1 MNKSYIASATA
12 WLEGY
17 ENGTAKPLL
26 REIPFEVDP
35 ADLVE
40 GDALTSLFV
49 DHLHGML
56 PKHHDEERI
65 THHLEELLRRLF
77 RRAENRMEL
86 IEILAD
92 FTGEKSEDIQL
103 CFYITHHL
111 WHELCFLRR
120 ILWRTLLAVN
130 PELAI
135 QVEHETDSDNKSRST
150 TLRRL
155 ETICS
160 RLNLLILDSA
170 KNTFHRLNNRRKDL
184 GIPGTAIPWY
194 ELAVLHE
201 ATLLLRSRK
210 KVSLALT
217 YAKTL
222 HVAAETGLVKI
233 DGQRRFSENSE
244 VNNSLDLSKRFETLA
259 FMPASR
265 QTIAGMVAF
274 NPQVFTENK
283 GVQAYLE
290 AAKYLSSMSQSITLN
305 SSGAASEGLKDWTN
319 KTPNRLIEVW
329 LKIANKFMLHQ
340 EQFAISSYLH
350 IESALRVLIL
360 NASYCFNISSAEVK
374 HQGKPYPLI
383 DLFLE
388 MMVSIYQNI
397 STKLENSTAWSSG
410 IIDGKIKQN
419 SGMAFSNIA
428 KVRHLRQDGNDADS
442 DLRRQVINIIN
453 QGWDDQWDCP
463 VRLSNSLQQAVFQ
476 DFIRR
481 ATSSPKPA
489 LRSMEMQIGDPSV
502 LNPLNSSAFTQFLW
516 GGKGKQHN
524 SKHIKHFPQGNINKA
539 QICMMMAYMQALVGH
554 DESRTTQGMFGTL
567 SESIRFSDKW
577 VLSDLNPKPQFTLGH
592 ISKPGKKK
600 INRQLSENNNK
611 SKEKKYSTSF
621 RSQLKRVNRMDSM
634 MYLGTSLN
642 LIENLISKELGGE
655 RSQRMFNDA
664 ARACSPLPFSIDGQ
678 NVHIHDVIH
687 AAQEISQSPMWLTE
701 VDDDMLGD
709 EDAKAIFVRMILR
722 YSLGRLSLLA
732 IRTEQMARA
741 ISQHPI
747 REPYLS
753 SCALIIDQIRVLI
766 RYHITDWRTALEN
779 SIIPS
784 YDIHSTKFQPDHFDE
799 LNQYLTKNKGHQSKQ
814 FDPEN
819 FKDRKRGISKPIN
832 DVALNYL
839 MSQFFNTNEEMDLF
853 MFSLRERMDFQST
866 IGSDWNSLLRNSIF
880 RRAEAEKDLVDEE
893 LETLE
898 TLGEK
903 IKLNSTNV
911 GIHPKHVREAYEH
924 LVEETDREWILWAR
938 LAFFP
943 LTIDGRILRSG
954 TSFAEL
960 NQHDSNIESRKSKP
974 PQGRSILWG
983 KTLEAY
989 NLPFL
994 LEDL

>member
-1 MNKSYIASATA
+1 MNVTSATT
-12 WLEGY
+12 WLEGNR
-17 ENGTAKPLL
+17 NGTAKALL

-65 THHLEELLRRLF
+65 TYHLEELLQRLF
-77 RRAENRMEL
+77 QRAENRMM
-86 IEILAD
+86 IIKILTN
-92 FTGEKSEDIQL
+92 FSRKKSEDIQHF
-103 CFYITHHL
+103 FYLSHHL

-130 PELAI
+130 PGLVI
-135 QVEHETDSDNKSRST
+135 QAENKADSDKSTRSM
-150 TLRRL
+150 TLTRL

-170 KNTFHRLNNRRKDL
+170 KNTFHRLNNRRKDI

-194 ELAVLHE
+194 ELAVLYE

-222 HVAAETGLVKI
+222 HVAAETGLANI

-244 VNNSLDLSKRFETLA
+244 LNNSLDLSKRFETLA
-259 FMPASR
+259 FMPASK

-274 NPQVFTENK
+274 NPQVFTESE

-290 AAKYLSSMSQSITLN
+290 AAKCLSSMSQSITLN

-319 KTPNRLIEVW
+319 ENPKILIEVW
-329 LKIANKFMLHQ
+329 LKIANKFMHHQ
-340 EQFAISSYLH
+340 QQFAISSYLH

-360 NASYCFNISSAEVK
+360 NASYCFNTSSAKVK
-374 HQGKPYPLI
+374 QRNSQPLL
-383 DLFLE
+383 DVFLE
-388 MMVSIYQNI
+388 MMASIYQNI
-397 STKLENSTAWSSG
+397 SSTLENSTVWSSR

-428 KVRHLRQDGNDADS
+428 KVRHLRQAGNDVDS
-442 DLRRQVINIIN
+442 DLQRQVMAIID

-463 VRLSNSLQQAVFQ
+463 VRLSNSLQQAVFK
-476 DFIRR
+476 DLIRR

-502 LNPLNSSAFTQFLW
+502 LNPLNSSPFTQFLW

-539 QICMMMAYMQALVGH
+539 QICMMMAYMQALVAH

-577 VLSDLNPKPQFTLGH
+577 VLSDQNPKPQFTLGH

-600 INRQLSENNNK
+600 INHQLSGHNKK
-611 SKEKKYSTSF
+611 SKDEKFKTSF
-621 RSQLKRVNRMDSM
+621 RAQLKRVNRMDSM

-642 LIENLISKELGGE
+642 LIENLISNELGDD

-664 ARACSPLPFSIDGQ
+664 ARACSPLPFSIGEQ
-678 NVHIHDVIH
+678 NVHIHDIIH
-687 AAQEISQSPMWLTE
+687 AAQEIGQSPMWLTE
-701 VDDDMLGD
+701 VDDDMLGNKN
-709 EDAKAIFVRMILR
+709 AKAIFVRMILR
-722 YSLGRLSLLA
+722 NSLGRLGLLA

-779 SIIPS
+779 SVSPPE
-784 YDIHSTKFQPDHFDE
+784 YMHSTKFQQDHFDE
-799 LNQYLTKNKGHQSKQ
+799 LNQYFTKNKGHQSKQ
-814 FDPEN
+814 FDQEN
-819 FKDRKRGISKPIN
+819 FKDRKRGITNPTN

-839 MSQFFNTNEEMDLF
+839 MSKFFNTNEEMDNF
-853 MFSLRERMDFQST
+853 MESLRERMNFQST
-866 IGSDWNSLLRNSIF
+866 IGSDWNSLLRDSIF
-880 RRAEAEKDLVDEE
+880 RRAEADEDLVDEE
-893 LETLE
+893 VETLE

-903 IKLNSTNV
+903 IKSNSTDV
-911 GIHPKHVREAYEH
+911 GIHPQHVNEAYEH

-943 LTIDGRILRSG
+943 PTIDGRILRSG

>member
-1 MNKSYIASATA
+1 MNQSYIASATE

-17 ENGTAKPLL
+17 GDGTTKPLL
-26 REIPFEVDP
+26 KEIPFEVDP

-77 RRAENRMEL
+77 QRAENRTKL
-86 IEILAD
+86 VNILAN
-92 FTGEKSEDIQL
+92 FTGEKSEEIQH
-103 CFYITHHL
+103 CFYISHHF

-130 PELAI
+130 PELVI
-135 QVEHETDSDNKSRST
+135 QVEHETDFDNKSRST

-170 KNTFHRLNNRRKDL
+170 KNTFHRLNNRGRDL
-184 GIPGTAIPWY
+184 GIHGTAIPWY
-194 ELAVLHE
+194 ELAVLYE

-210 KVSLALT
+210 KVSLALN

-222 HVAAETGLVKI
+222 HVAAETGLLNI
-233 DGQRRFSENSE
+233 DGQRESSYRTEL
-244 VNNSLDLSKRFETLA
+244 NNSLDLSKRFETLT
-259 FMPASR
+259 FMPAAR
-265 QTIAGMVAF
+265 ETIAGMVAF
-274 NPQVFTENK
+274 NPQAFTESE

-290 AAKYLSSMSQSITLN
+290 AAKCLSSMSQSITLN
-305 SSGAASEGLKDWTN
+305 SSGAASEGLEDWTN
-319 KTPNRLIEVW
+319 ENPKRLIEVW
-329 LKIANKFMLHQ
+329 LKIADKFMHHQ
-340 EQFAISSYLH
+340 KQFAISSYLH

-360 NASYCFNISSAEVK
+360 NASYCFDTSSAK
-374 HQGKPYPLI
+374 MKQRNNDPLL
-383 DLFLE
+383 DVFLE
-388 MMVSIYQNI
+388 MMATIYQNI
-397 STKLENSTAWSSG
+397 SSKLENSTVWSSR

-428 KVRHLRQDGNDADS
+428 KVRHLRSDGNDAES
-442 DLRRQVINIIN
+442 DLQSQVMTIIN

-463 VRLSNSLQQAVFQ
+463 VRLSNSLQQAVFK
-476 DFIRR
+476 DLIRR

-489 LRSMEMQIGDPSV
+489 LRSMEMQIGDPGV

-539 QICMMMAYMQALVGH
+539 QICMMMAYMQALVVH
-554 DESRTTQGMFGTL
+554 DESRTSHGMFGTL
-567 SESIRFSDKW
+567 GESIRFSDKW

-592 ISKPGKKK
+592 VSEPGKKK

-611 SKEKKYSTSF
+611 SKDGKFKTSF
-621 RSQLKRVNRMDSM
+621 RAQLKRVNRMDSM

-642 LIENLISKELGGE
+642 LIENLISKELGDE
-655 RSQRMFNDA
+655 ASQRLFNDA
-664 ARACSPLPFSIDGQ
+664 ARACSPLPFSFGEQ

-779 SIIPS
+779 SATPS
-784 YDIHSTKFQPDHFDE
+784 DDMHLTKFQQDHFDE
-799 LNQYLTKNKGHQSKQ
+799 LNQYFTKNKGHQSKQ

-819 FKDRKRGISKPIN
+819 FKDRKREISKPTN

-839 MSQFFNTNEEMDLF
+839 MAQFFNTNEEMDHF
-853 MFSLRERMDFQST
+853 MHCIRERMDFQST
-866 IGSDWNSLLRNSIF
+866 IGRDWNSLLRNSIV
-880 RRAEAEKDLVDEE
+880 RRAETQEDPDDEQS
-893 LETLE
+893 ETLK

-903 IKLNSTNV
+903 LKIDSKNV
-911 GIHPKHVREAYEH
+911 GVHPVHVKEAYEH
-924 LVEETDREWILWAR
+924 LLEETDREWILWAR

-943 LTIDGRILRSG
+943 ITIDGRIIRSG

-994 LEDL
+994 LENS